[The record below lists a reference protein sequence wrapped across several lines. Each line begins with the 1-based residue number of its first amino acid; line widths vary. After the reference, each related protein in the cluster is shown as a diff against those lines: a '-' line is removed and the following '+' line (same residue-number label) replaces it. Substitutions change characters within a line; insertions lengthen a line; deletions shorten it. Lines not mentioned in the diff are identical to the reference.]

1 MIGTEEASLLESG
14 GSITVGT
21 VDADGVP
28 DAARGW
34 LLRVAPD
41 GLHVRCLVPD
51 HERGLLDDLT
61 TVGRIALN
69 WVHVHTMESIQVKGR
84 VTAVEAPTEADLAAS
99 DEYREA
105 FFAMLQQS
113 DGTPRHLLDR
123 LVPDG
128 YVAVEVD
135 VEELYDQTPGPNA
148 GERR

>member
-21 VDADGVP
+21 VDAAGGP

-34 LLRVAPD
+34 MIRVAP
-41 GLHVRCLVPD
+41 GGAHLRCLVPD
-51 HERGLLDDLT
+51 HEARLLHNLS

-69 WVHVHTMESIQVKGR
+69 WVDVHTMESIQVKGR
-84 VTAVEAPTEADLAAS
+84 VTAVEAPTESDLAAHVEFKE
-99 DEYREA
+99 D
-105 FFAMLQQS
+105 FFRLLQES

-128 YVAVEVD
+128 FVAVEVD
-135 VEELYDQTPGPNA
+135 VEELFDQTPGPNA